1 MKILGFNIGGSKQP
15 SQSAPTQPTNDN
27 YYGFSS
33 PFLRVGK
40 GNLSLPYISGNYT
53 GANGYVRYD
62 SSNLFPNTL
71 RQLYHTSP
79 LHSSIINFTKNAIAG
94 GGYEIELYDQSGPAK
109 VKLYQFEQRH
119 KVNKLVNALTKDAL
133 MFDTNIF
140 LIKNDSK
147 GNAIEFHRLPLDEI
161 RWNRTKTRFWH
172 CEDWST
178 NIGIKEYGIYKRNSP
193 DNCGILLNIF
203 ENEDLIY
210 PVPSYASAAN
220 WMFLDGESS
229 FLHKS
234 NIQNS
239 IFPSTVFLFPKK
251 PQSEEEKE
259 QYIKTIS
266 HAKGAGEAGR
276 ALAFFENGKEQLPEI
291 KTIDTSNN
299 DKLFLQTDERTDSK
313 ICQAW
318 SIDPILLGIRVS
330 GKLGSGSDI
339 QQSYKIY
346 EKNMIMPKR
355 AMVEESIND
364 LLQIFDIN
372 GSFAFN
378 NYQIIEEQIVQVAN
392 NNDLNK

>member
-1 MKILGFNIGGSKQP
+1 MKLFGINIGGSKEL
-15 SQSAPTQPTNDN
+15 STPTSSDNTNDN

-40 GNLSLPYISGNYT
+40 GNLSLPYISSNYT

-79 LHSSIINFTKNAIAG
+79 LHSSIINFTKNAIVG
-94 GGYEIELYDQSGPAK
+94 GGYEIQLYDDSGVNK
-109 VKLYQFEQRH
+109 VNLYKFEQ
-119 KVNKLVNALTKDAL
+119 KYKLTKLVNSLTKDSL

-140 LIKNDSK
+140 LIKNDEF
-147 GNAIEFHRLPLDEI
+147 GNAIHFERIPLDEV
-161 RWNRTKTRFWH
+161 RWNKYKTRFWI

-178 NIGIKEYGIYKRNSP
+178 NINIKEYGEYKRNSP
-193 DNCGILLNIF
+193 NNCGIFLNIF

-251 PQSEEEKE
+251 PQSEEEKQ
-259 QYIKTIS
+259 QYIKTLS
-266 HAKGAGEAGR
+266 NAKGAGEAGR

-291 KTIDTSNN
+291 QTIDTSNN

-346 EKNMIMPKR
+346 EKNMILPKR
-355 AMVEESIND
+355 SMVEESVND
-364 LLQIFDIN
+364 ILQIFNIN

-378 NYQIIEEQIVQVAN
+378 NYTIIGEEIVEVAN